1 MLYPDEIAVKD
12 INGEYTYFQLYLAA
26 KRLAI
31 QISNICGDESYICL
45 YMQKCIVTNFTFCF
59 CRKCLFVECDIP
71 LLQ

>member
-31 QISNICGDESYICL
+31 QISNICGDKSYIC
-45 YMQKCIVTNFTFCF
+45 
-59 CRKCLFVECDIP
+59 
-71 LLQ
+71 